1 MAEDTR
7 RILAGEKPL
16 QGSVNEVRSL
26 PSNFSDWIRDNTERI
41 GRAESG
47 KGSLPYFIRDNRTA
61 VERILNGESKKGWQ
75 EVQKPKLSTEEAR
88 EKLISLLD
96 AETPY
101 ANPKLVRMMIGKDF
115 TDKYSILEVSDRE
128 VVVMTSAGKVT
139 VNLRHG
145 PNELYENLEI
155 ASDRIHRHGYEIE
168 LCEKRE
174 DGKGA
179 DSFNITLD
187 RFEEYKVNSKATKG
201 SIDNLI
207 RDGAK
212 QANVI
217 VLRIDSQITLP
228 MLRNGIYGRAPRCKE
243 LSEIIII
250 RNLREAVYN
259 RRFFTSPDFQIKE
272 EDFK

>member
-16 QGSVNEVRSL
+16 PGSENEVRSL

-88 EKLISLLD
+88 EMLISLLD

-155 ASDRIHRHGYEIE
+155 ASDRIRRHGYEIE

-179 DSFNITLD
+179 DSFNRTLK
-187 RFEEYKVNSKATKG
+187 RFEEYKVNTKGTKG
-201 SIDNLI
+201 SIDRNI
-207 RDGAK
+207 RDGSK
-212 QANVI
+212 QADVIILKVGEGITLDSLSRGIHDRAIRCQNLEEII
-217 VLRIDSQITLP
+217 VLRNGLEALYTRKQFRKDSFKIQ
-228 MLRNGIYGRAPRCKE
+228 
-243 LSEIIII
+243 
-250 RNLREAVYN
+250 
-259 RRFFTSPDFQIKE
+259 PD
-272 EDFK
+272 DFK